1 MCKPRKLQVQEGLWW
16 LPLRRARV
24 DALRKLLLLLA
35 LGAALAGLEACA
47 HTRLSLLHVH
57 QHHCFACC
65 TGLKS
70 CQASPDS

>member
-1 MCKPRKLQVQEGLWW
+1 MQEGLWW

-47 HTRLSLLHVH
+47 HTQLSLLRKH
-57 QHHCFACC
+57 QRHAACF
-65 TGLKS
+65 TGLKP
-70 CQASPDS
+70 CQTSPDS

>member
-1 MCKPRKLQVQEGLWW
+1 MEVRCKPRKLQVQEGLWW

-47 HTRLSLLHVH
+47 PNCL
-57 QHHCFACC
+57 CC
-65 TGLKS
+65 TSTSITDLHAV
-70 CQASPDS
+70 QA